1 MKTMPNFITRLK
13 RRETEKL
20 NIDIG
25 FTNGFFKTPYTRLHS
40 KEYQI
45 LQKLYE
51 FKTELDGHIKK
62 LLDGDI
68 DAGNATALDNLI
80 EDTVASAV
88 EDINTQRAEH
98 RKLIRDLGSRWAGDE
113 CDANL
118 KLADFKKEL
127 EETENELAQARE
139 LFRMVNAPK
148 KRNCSQR
155 KDDPVFKIERN
166 GGMNNVS

>member
-1 MKTMPNFITRLK
+1 MPNFITKLK
-13 RRETEKL
+13 RRKTEEK

-25 FTNGFFKTPYTRLHS
+25 VTSGFFKVPYEGLHP

-45 LQKLYE
+45 PQRLYE

-62 LLDGDI
+62 LLEGDI
-68 DAGNATALDNLI
+68 DAGNATALDNFI
-80 EDTVASAV
+80 DDAVASVV

-98 RKLIRDLGSRWAGDE
+98 RKLIQDLGSRWAGDE

-118 KLADFKKEL
+118 KLADFKMEL
-127 EETENELAQARE
+127 EETENELVQARE

-155 KDDPVFKIERN
+155 KDDPVFETERN
-166 GGMNNVS
+166 GGMNNVL